1 MLSWSHTNLAEVHH
15 QPYNY
20 CVGLLKY
27 KLLEKSSSSPHT
39 DHDHSSGTD
48 FNSKPSSGVFR
59 SVRSLN
65 QSKKKIMKA
74 NTLSL
79 FNLKVKIIDDT
90 PTSFK

>member
-1 MLSWSHTNLAEVHH
+1 MAEVHH

-20 CVGLLKY
+20 YVGLLKYKY
-27 KLLEKSSSSPHT
+27 KLLEKSSSSTHT

-79 FNLKVKIIDDT
+79 FNQKVKIIDYT
-90 PTSFK
+90 PTTFK